1 MANRKPVLIIQ
12 HAPSEHPA
20 IVRRVL
26 ETQGIASVVV
36 HPYLGETLPS
46 ATELNGLI
54 SLGGP
59 MSANDQT
66 EFPWLAAEENLMR
79 QVYDRELPIAG
90 ICLGGQLLARAL
102 GGRVE
107 RNGRLELGWFPIDLT
122 DAGKE
127 DPVLKAAGLF
137 PLVYQWHED
146 TFHLPPGAELLA
158 SSKGCPRQAYR
169 MSERVYGFQ
178 FHPETDHQ
186 LLGEWLEHQGVAE
199 EIKDHHKREGGKF
212 IQNAKAQ
219 LARAEQGERSG
230 LRITAA
236 IGALF
241 RSRELD
247 EASEGFASAIEHWVA
262 SRDWVRLSYV
272 DPRGDKAALDGKLM
286 AHVTISGGCF
296 VIVKDPHGLQW
307 PVRVE
312 DILEIR
318 PSER

>member
-1 MANRKPVLIIQ
+1 
-12 HAPSEHPA
+12 
-20 IVRRVL
+20 
-26 ETQGIASVVV
+26 
-36 HPYLGETLPS
+36 LPDV
-46 ATELNGLI
+46 GDIDGVI

-59 MSANDQT
+59 MSANDLA
-66 EFPWLAAEENLMR
+66 EHAWLGEEIKLLRRVFDAN
-79 QVYDRELPIAG
+79 LPIAG
-90 ICLGGQLLARAL
+90 ICLGGQLLACAL

-107 RNGRLELGWFPIDLT
+107 RNGRLELGWFPISLT
-122 DAGKE
+122 ESGKE

-158 SSKGCPRQAYR
+158 SSEACPRQAYR
-169 MSERVYGFQ
+169 MNEQTYGFQ

-186 LLGEWLEHQGVAE
+186 LLGEWLDYQGVAE
-199 EIKDHHKREGGKF
+199 EIKEHHRREGGKF
-212 IQNAKAQ
+212 IQNARTQ

-241 RSRELD
+241 RRRTLD
-247 EASEGFASAIEHWVA
+247 EASEGFAQSIEDWVS
-262 SRDWVRLSYV
+262 SRDWIKLLYV
-272 DPRGDKAALDGKLM
+272 NPQGEKSALEGKLM
-286 AHVTISGGCF
+286 AHVSIADGCF
-296 VIVKDPHGLQW
+296 VILKTPPGLQW

-318 PSER
+318 PSEK